1 MEQSIIDKYL
11 EKKHN
16 ENMYPDFKKM
26 LNDILNTY
34 DLSIFERIVYTFSK
48 DNSITIDMNNVKL
61 DNKCIDLVNEFIK
74 YFEKYTPK
82 REKYKEK
89 FIQILAYINN
99 KLNDFVKEI

>member
-1 MEQSIIDKYL
+1 MCDLDKIRFETINTDIYINA
-11 EKKHN
+11 K
-16 ENMYPDFKKM
+16 DVFK
-26 LNDILNTY
+26 
-34 DLSIFERIVYTFSK
+34 VYA
-48 DNSITIDMNNVKL
+48 
-61 DNKCIDLVNEFIK
+61 DNKNSAKTLLMLFCKTNNIILKFEDYMPVNEFIK